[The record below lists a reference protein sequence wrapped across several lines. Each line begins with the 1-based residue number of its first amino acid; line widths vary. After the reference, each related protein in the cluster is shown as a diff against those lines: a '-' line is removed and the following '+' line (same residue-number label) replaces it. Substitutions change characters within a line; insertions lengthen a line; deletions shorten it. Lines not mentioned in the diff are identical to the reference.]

1 MSTLVLVPGAGGSAW
16 YWHRLVP
23 ELASRGHAAIPVELP
38 AADDSAGLEEYA
50 DVVVEAARDLDDV
63 VLVAHSMGAM
73 SAPLV
78 CARRP
83 VTALILLNAMVPRP
97 GEVPG
102 DWWANTGHAQ
112 ARLAQ
117 ARAAGRS
124 KESLADVVDAFFHDV
139 PPEITAEALALG
151 EPEQSETPFAR
162 PWPLASWPDVP
173 VHVLHGRD
181 DRFFPLEF
189 AEQVTAERLGSPLH
203 VIPGG
208 HLAALSRPAEVADAI
223 NDAIASHGW

>member
-23 ELASRGHAAIPVELP
+23 ELDARGHRAVPVELP
-38 AADDSAGLEEYA
+38 AADDSAGLQEYA
-50 DVVVEAARDLDDV
+50 ETVVEAARDLRDV
-63 VLVAHSMGAM
+63 VLVAQSFAGM

-83 VTALILLNAMVPRP
+83 VRGLILLNAMIPRP
-97 GEVPG
+97 GETPG
-102 DWWANTGHAQ
+102 EWWENTGHAQ

-124 KESLADVVDAFFHDV
+124 EDSLADLADAFFHDV
-139 PPEITAEALALG
+139 PPEIAAEAFAQG
-151 EPEQSETPFAR
+151 EPVQSATPLAT
-162 PWPLASWPDVP
+162 PWPLPAWPDVP
-173 VHVLHGRD
+173 LHVLHGRD

-189 AEQVTAERLGSPLH
+189 AERVAAERLGSP
-203 VIPGG
+203 VQAIAGG
-208 HLAALSRPAEVADAI
+208 HLVALSRPADLADAI
-223 NDAIASHGW
+223 DEVIRRHQW